1 MKKILIVTGK
11 LAFDSIQELTS
22 DIRDKIEIL
31 KLPIS
36 IAAFISPK
44 NLLKSLKN
52 IDLSKYEYVL
62 CPGLMRGNLS
72 ELESELGIKVYKGPR
87 YAYDIPATIKSPEK
101 LSTKKPA
108 DIIFLEN
115 EIKELE
121 GITQN
126 RIDDTSFLIGKSD
139 KAVYVGIN
147 SYPIIIAE
155 IVNAPKLSIEKNLEK
170 AKYYVSQGADI
181 IDIGAIVG
189 EDNSKQLNIIIEALR
204 NDPILNKI
212 PISIDSLNPT
222 EIESSVEAGADLILS
237 LDKGNMKELSNLNK
251 DLGVVVLPTN
261 IKEGFMPHEIDER
274 IKHLNNNI
282 KTAENLGFHKII
294 ADPLL
299 EAPINPGL
307 FNSLE
312 AYNLFRKSN
321 AITPLMFGIG
331 NVIELID
338 ADGVG
343 INAIFAC
350 LAFELKVTAF
360 LTTEYSTKTRGT
372 VNELSN
378 SLKMAFLANKR
389 NMVPKDLPIAVLK
402 SKSKNEFIPQIS
414 LDNIKIIEVGKKNQ
428 DFYPDTKGFFRIW
441 VNHDKGKIF
450 VVHYRKAGLINIAF
464 SGTSA
469 EYLGKEFLA
478 KKLITS
484 QNHAL
489 YLGRELEK
497 AEICLKLGKS
507 YMQDMKFGEY

>member
-1 MKKILIVTGK
+1 MKKILIVTGR

-22 DIRDKIEIL
+22 DLKDKIEIL

-36 IAAFISPK
+36 IAAFISSSI
-44 NLLKSLKN
+44 LLKSLKN
-52 IDLSKYEYVL
+52 MDLSKYEYIL

-72 ELESELGIKVYKGPR
+72 ELELGIKVYKGPR
-87 YAYDIPATIKSPEK
+87 YAYDIPTTIKSPEK

-108 DIIFLEN
+108 DIIFLEK

-121 GITQN
+121 GITQKK
-126 RIDDTSFLIGKSD
+126 IDDKSFLIGKSD
-139 KAVYVGIN
+139 KAVYIGVN

-155 IVNAPKLSIEKNLEK
+155 IVNAPKLSTEKNIEK
-170 AKYYVSQGADI
+170 AKYYASQGADV

-189 EDNSKQLNIIIEALR
+189 EDNSKKLKLIVESLK

-212 PISIDSLNPT
+212 PISIDSLNPA
-222 EIESSVEAGADLILS
+222 EIESGVEAGADLILS
-237 LDKGNMKELSNLNK
+237 LDKGNMKKLSNLDK
-251 DLGVVVLPTN
+251 DIGVIVLPTN
-261 IKEGFMPHEIDER
+261 VEEGFMPHDINER
-274 IKHLNNNI
+274 IEQLNNNI
-282 KTAENLGFHKII
+282 QTAKQLGFQKII

-312 AYNLFRKSN
+312 AYYSFRKSDSN
-321 AITPLMFGIG
+321 IPLMFGIG

-343 INAIFAC
+343 VNAIFAC
-350 LAFELKVTAF
+350 LAFELKVSVF

-372 VNELSN
+372 VNELSH

-389 NMVPKDLPIAVLK
+389 NMVPKDLPITVLK
-402 SKSKNEFIPQIS
+402 SKSKNEFIQQIP
-414 LDNIKIIEVGKKNQ
+414 LDKVKIIEVEKKPEE
-428 DFYPDTKGFFRIW
+428 FFPDTKGFFRIW
-441 VNHDKGKIF
+441 INHDKAKIF
-450 VVHYRKAGLINIAF
+450 VAHYRNEGLINIAF

-469 EYLGKEFLA
+469 ENLGKEILT

-484 QNHAL
+484 DSHAL

-497 AEICLKLGKS
+497 AEICLYLGKS
-507 YMQDMKFGEY
+507 YMQDLKFGEY